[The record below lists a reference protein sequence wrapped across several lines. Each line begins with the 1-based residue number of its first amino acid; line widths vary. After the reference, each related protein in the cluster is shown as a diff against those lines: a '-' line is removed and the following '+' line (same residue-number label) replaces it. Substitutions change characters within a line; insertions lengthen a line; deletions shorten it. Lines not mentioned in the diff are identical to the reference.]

1 MDKIQMALNILN
13 QLSVTGT
20 DNCTKV
26 AFISQLL
33 NDAMNESKEN
43 VDDDNK

>member
-13 QLSVTGT
+13 QLSVTGM

-33 NDAMNESKEN
+33 NDAMNELKEA
-43 VDDDNK
+43 DDGR